1 MKEAVQSVLSG
12 ISEARQNKYN
22 AEVERQKTGIEGE
35 LMKFL
40 EAKKAEYEA
49 MDRATVNE
57 QNANSMNF
65 SVTLDAVIL
74 PEVADYISKELG
86 LTVDTSDS
94 KKAVGTF
101 EA

>member
-1 MKEAVQSVLSG
+1 MKEAVQNVLTG
-12 ISEARQNKYN
+12 ITEARQGQYN
-22 AEVERQKTGIEGE
+22 AEIERQKTGIEGE

-49 MDRATVNE
+49 MDRATLEE
-57 QNANSMNF
+57 QKPANMKF

-74 PEVADYISKELG
+74 PEVADYIGKELG
-86 LTVDTSDS
+86 LSVDASDT

>member
-12 ISEARQNKYN
+12 ITEARQNKYN
-22 AEVERQKTGIEGE
+22 AEVDRQKTEIESE

-40 EAKKAEYEA
+40 DAKKAEYEA
-49 MDRATVNE
+49 MERATVNE
-57 QNANSMNF
+57 QNANSMKF

-74 PEVADYISKELG
+74 PEVADYMSRELG
-86 LTVDTSDS
+86 LAVDTSDS

>member
-22 AEVERQKTGIEGE
+22 AEVERQKTGIESE

-40 EAKKAEYEA
+40 DAKKAEYEA

-57 QNANSMNF
+57 QNANSMKF

>member
-1 MKEAVQSVLSG
+1 MKEAVQNVLSG
-12 ISEARQNKYN
+12 ITEARQAKYK
-22 AEVERQKTGIEGE
+22 AEVDRQKTGIEGE

-40 EAKKAEYEA
+40 DAKKAEYDA

-57 QNANSMNF
+57 QNAAKLSF

-74 PEVADYISKELG
+74 PEVADYISSELG

>member
-1 MKEAVQSVLSG
+1 MKAAVQNVLTG
-12 ISEARQNKYN
+12 ITEARQGKYN
-22 AEVERQKTGIEGE
+22 AEIERQKTGIEGE

-49 MDRATVNE
+49 MDRATLEE
-57 QNANSMNF
+57 QKPANMKF

-74 PEVADYISKELG
+74 PEVADYIGKELG
-86 LTVDTSDS
+86 LSVDASDT

>member
-1 MKEAVQSVLSG
+1 MKEAVQNVLSG
-12 ISEARQNKYN
+12 ITMARQEKYN
-22 AEVERQKTGIEGE
+22 AEVERQKTGIESE

-49 MDRATVNE
+49 MDRATVSE
-57 QNANSMNF
+57 QNAAKMNF
-65 SVTLDAVIL
+65 HVTMDAVIL
-74 PEVADYISKELG
+74 PEVAEYISAELG

>member
-1 MKEAVQSVLSG
+1 MKEAVQNVLSG
-12 ISEARQNKYN
+12 ITEARQGKYN
-22 AEVERQKTGIEGE
+22 AEIERQKTGIEGE

-40 EAKKAEYEA
+40 EAKKAEYDA

-57 QNANSMNF
+57 QNAASMKF

-74 PEVADYISKELG
+74 PEVADYIGKELG

>member
-12 ISEARQNKYN
+12 ISEARQSKYK
-22 AEVERQKTGIEGE
+22 AEVDRQKTAIEGE

-40 EAKKAEYEA
+40 EAKKAEFEE

-57 QNANSMNF
+57 QNAAKMSF
-65 SVTLDAVIL
+65 SITLDAVIL
-74 PEVADYISKELG
+74 PEVADYITSELG
-86 LTVDTSDS
+86 LSVDTSDS

>member
-1 MKEAVQSVLSG
+1 MKEAVQNVLSG
-12 ISEARQNKYN
+12 IATARQDKYN
-22 AEVERQKTGIEGE
+22 AEIDRQKNAIESE

-40 EAKKAEYEA
+40 ETKKSEYEA

-57 QNANSMNF
+57 QNATKMSF
-65 SVTLDAVIL
+65 SVTLDATIL

>member
-1 MKEAVQSVLSG
+1 MKEAVQNVLSG
-12 ISEARQNKYN
+12 ITEARQNKYN
-22 AEVERQKTGIEGE
+22 AEIDRQKTGIEGE

-40 EAKKAEYEA
+40 EAKKSEYEA

-57 QNANSMNF
+57 QNATSMHF

-74 PEVADYISKELG
+74 PEVAEYIDKELG
-86 LTVDTSDS
+86 LTVDTSDA

>member
-1 MKEAVQSVLSG
+1 MKEAVQRVLSG

-22 AEVERQKTGIEGE
+22 AEVERQKTGIESE

-40 EAKKAEYEA
+40 DAKKAEYEA

-57 QNANSMNF
+57 QNANSMKF

>member
-12 ISEARQNKYN
+12 ISEARQGKYK
-22 AEVERQKTGIEGE
+22 AEVDRQKTAIEGE

-40 EAKKAEYEA
+40 EAKKAEFEE

-57 QNANSMNF
+57 QNAAKMSF

-74 PEVADYISKELG
+74 PEVADYITSELG
-86 LTVDTSDS
+86 LSVDTSDS

>member
-1 MKEAVQSVLSG
+1 MKEAVQNVLTG
-12 ISEARQNKYN
+12 ITEARQGKYN
-22 AEVERQKTGIEGE
+22 AEIERQKTGIEGE

-49 MDRATVNE
+49 MDRATLEE
-57 QNANSMNF
+57 QKPANMKF

-74 PEVADYISKELG
+74 PEVADYIGKELG
-86 LTVDTSDS
+86 LSVDASDT

>member
-1 MKEAVQSVLSG
+1 MKEAVQNVLAG
-12 ISEARQNKYN
+12 ISAVRQEKYN
-22 AEVERQKTGIEGE
+22 AEVDRQKTGIENE

-40 EAKKAEYEA
+40 EAKKSEYEA

-57 QNANSMNF
+57 QNPTSMNF
-65 SVTLDAVIL
+65 SVVLDAVIL